1 MMLVIILIIFAI
13 LAGWFTL
20 QGSIDYTASIEQF
33 HADEHWVAAA
43 MLVMLIGFI
52 MFIIIA
58 G

>member
-1 MMLVIILIIFAI
+1 MALVIILIIFSI
-13 LAGWFTL
+13 LAGWFAL

-33 HADEHWVAAA
+33 QADEHWVAAA

-52 MFIIIA
+52 MLIILA

>member
-1 MMLVIILIIFAI
+1 MALVIVLLIFSM
-13 LAGWFTL
+13 LAGWFAL

-33 HADEHWVAAA
+33 QADEHWVGAA
-43 MLVMLIGFI
+43 MMVLLIGFI

>member
-1 MMLVIILIIFAI
+1 MVIILIIFSI
-13 LAGWFTL
+13 LAGWFAL

-33 HADEHWVAAA
+33 QADEHWVAAA
-43 MLVMLIGFI
+43 MLVMIIGFI